1 MPVGAPLPRQGGAV
15 GEGPQIAPTSIIVSS
30 LSSAADV
37 SNVPAGESLVMD
49 ASSPSSTC
57 TDPLAGTTNF
67 NTDGLK
73 VVKLIS
79 GKLRLPEPKRLSN
92 KLSDRQV
99 AMREKAA
106 DVGLRF
112 SDAPGVRK
120 AKLDRPVFI
129 KLFTTLV
136 HRESDFEPRAVSPVG
151 ARGLGQLMPSTAR
164 ALGVKDSFAPDEN
177 LIGAATYLTDMLD
190 KFGSPELALAAYN
203 AGPGAVEK
211 YKGIPPYRETRQ
223 YVADIFHEVLREP
236 RPLYVTSRVSR
247 PDEQPNVDVVLTALA
262 ADEPVH
268 AQKDDSPT
276 IPKETAQ
283 LAETG
288 ATTKALPYAGAPEMA
303 GVPTT
308 LLQGVQRS
316 EIPSGQ
322 HRNQGIVHEQK
333 PETFREFRDQDPLYA
348 GKSRE
353 EPVTHFAGILDK
365 FGSPAVA
372 MAVSNVNVQKR
383 GDIPD
388 PLETWKLE
396 SDDLYHIKH
405 DPQKALLV
413 ASPGKQS
420 DTFVAPPIRVSRES
434 VMSEL
439 ARRSLVKIQ
448 SLQSAEPPEM
458 KRQLKRADLA
468 ATVSHVAFSEWVT
481 NKLTLGKFIGALGV
495 AFLITGLCSVISD
508 LSEER
513 RRKTPGREEDLP
525 GVGRDPDNAPDV
537 GVALALVTPEG
548 DPDRQGERLRMLGV
562 ELTSEQSKAAA

>member
-1 MPVGAPLPRQGGAV
+1 MPVGAPLPRQGGSV
-15 GEGPQIAPTSIIVSS
+15 GEGPQIAPTSIIISS

-37 SNVPAGESLVMD
+37 SNVPAGESLVTD
-49 ASSPSSTC
+49 SSSTC
-57 TDPLAGTTNF
+57 ADPLAGTPNF

-151 ARGLGQLMPSTAR
+151 ARGLGQLMPLTAR

-190 KFGSPELALAAYN
+190 RFGSPELALAAYN

-236 RPLYVTSRVSR
+236 RPLYVTSRVAR

-262 ADEPVH
+262 ADEPVP
-268 AQKDDSPT
+268 AQKDHSPT
-276 IPKETAQ
+276 VPKGMAR

-288 ATTKALPYAGAPEMA
+288 ATTPGSPYAGASETAMVQKAP
-303 GVPTT
+303 
-308 LLQGVQRS
+308 LQGVQRP
-316 EIPSGQ
+316 EIPPGQ
-322 HRNQGIVHEQK
+322 QRNQGVVHEQK
-333 PETFREFRDQDPLYA
+333 PETFREFRDKDPHYP
-348 GKSRE
+348 GKSRK
-353 EPVTHFAGILDK
+353 EPATYFVGLLDK
-365 FGSPAVA
+365 FESPAFA
-372 MAVSNVNVQKR
+372 MAAPNVNAQKKS
-383 GDIPD
+383 DIPD
-388 PLETWKLE
+388 MLETLKLA
-396 SDDLYHIKH
+396 SGHLYHIKH
-405 DPQKALLV
+405 DPRKAPVV
-413 ASPGKQS
+413 ASLGKRS
-420 DTFVAPPIRVSRES
+420 ETIVASPIRVSRES

-439 ARRSLVKIQ
+439 ARRNLVKIQ
-448 SLQSAEPPEM
+448 PLQPAEPPEM
-458 KRQLKRADLA
+458 KRQVKRADLA
-468 ATVSHVAFSEWVT
+468 ATVSDVAFSEWVT

-508 LSEER
+508 LSTES
-513 RRKTPGREEDLP
+513 RRKTPGREEEPRDA
-525 GVGRDPDNAPDV
+525 VDRDPDNAPDV

-548 DPDRQGERLRMLGV
+548 DQDGQDERPRMLGV
-562 ELTSEQSKAAA
+562 QGTSEQTKAAA